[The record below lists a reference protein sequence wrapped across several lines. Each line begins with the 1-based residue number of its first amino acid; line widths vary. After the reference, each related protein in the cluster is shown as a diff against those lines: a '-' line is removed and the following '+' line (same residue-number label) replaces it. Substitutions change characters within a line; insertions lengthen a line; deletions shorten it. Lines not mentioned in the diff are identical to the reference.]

1 MSLMS
6 GFYVVTAH
14 FGALLVRLGCW
25 VAGLRP
31 VEAESLPLGNFA
43 PVYGDELMRSI
54 VHGLADADVDTHAA
68 PSVRDAILRRHTV
81 VNRNEMPSVHTD
93 NGFACGGG
101 ASRHLHTSP
110 VVVRAQGVALLSIAE
125 FMDAL

>member
-6 GFYVVTAH
+6 GFYVVTSY

-25 VAGLRP
+25 VAGIQR
-31 VEAESLPLGNFA
+31 VEAESSPIGNFS

-54 VHGLADADVDTHAA
+54 VHGLSDAGADTLAA
-68 PSVRDAILRRHTV
+68 PLVRDAILRRHTV